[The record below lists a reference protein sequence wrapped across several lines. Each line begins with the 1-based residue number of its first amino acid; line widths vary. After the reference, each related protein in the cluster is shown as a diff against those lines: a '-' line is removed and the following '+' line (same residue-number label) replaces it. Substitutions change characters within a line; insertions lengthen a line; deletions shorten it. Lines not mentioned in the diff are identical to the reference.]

1 MKFFSNLLTLFI
13 VIGFVLIGIMLVV
26 ANNQCD
32 HNETQT
38 RYVFVAE
45 DSPSNS
51 DVAKFCKE
59 CGERVTNYSLFK
71 GTPTDKSYLSAIVEH
86 SDSNEII
93 PGEYYTVTAIVPLG
107 FYAYGSNSVW
117 LTCEV
122 KNDAYI
128 VRFNVEFREGFKDL
142 ISSIEKGEEIT
153 FRGKFYA
160 EGCGFTDCE
169 LITRNDQSN
178 GGE

>member
-1 MKFFSNLLTLFI
+1 M
-13 VIGFVLIGIMLVV
+13 IGIMLVV

-51 DVAKFCKE
+51 A
-59 CGERVTNYSLFK
+59 
-71 GTPTDKSYLSAIVEH
+71 
-86 SDSNEII
+86 
-93 PGEYYTVTAIVPLG
+93 
-107 FYAYGSNSVW
+107 W

-128 VRFNVEFREGFKDL
+128 VRFHVEFREGFKDF
-142 ISSIEKGEEIT
+142 ISSIEKGEEII
-153 FRGKFYA
+153 FRGKFYT

-169 LITRNDQSN
+169 LITRNNQSN